1 MLRCLDK
8 FCRASG
14 QKISLPKSR
23 IYFSRNVSSEKQ
35 ISICSDLGIEAT
47 TDLGLYL
54 GMPTMTSRVTR
65 ETFGYLCEKI
75 DRRLEGWKTKY
86 LSLAGRVT
94 LAKSTI
100 TTMASYAMQ
109 TAKIPRIICDDI
121 DKRTRRFIWGG
132 TEDHRRVHLLSWEQL
147 QKPRD
152 QGGLGVRSARQAN
165 SAFLTKLGWRVLT
178 EPNSLWSRVLRAK
191 YCKGRCDIDMF
202 ESKQNMSNVWR
213 GITENTKH
221 LCDGAQVAVGNGCK
235 TLFWDHRWVSKKPLR
250 EYALHSIPDALNGA
264 TVEEMWNKE
273 TYSWKWSC
281 LADLLPPN
289 IIKEIDAY
297 ELKDDPN
304 MGDLCYWG
312 GSTNGKFSIKSAMQL
327 IRRDDIEPIDK
338 KWEAVWKVRVQQR
351 IKMFVWLAMHDRV
364 MGNTNRVKRQLTLDP
379 RCTHCGA
386 QEETTLHILR
396 GCTRAKEVW
405 RCVGGPTRTPTF
417 WSGGLEHWLY
427 NNLTYKAQN
436 NQQSEIWPTY
446 FAITLWWIWNWRNY
460 VVFGRS
466 SDIPIDVGR
475 FLHTR
480 FEETW
485 RILGD
490 DIMGST
496 NTHQHRQEILVSWEF
511 PPHSW
516 FALNTDGLT
525 GRPWV
530 ALDRLVGEG

>member
-1 MLRCLDK
+1 
-8 FCRASG
+8 
-14 QKISLPKSR
+14 
-23 IYFSRNVSSEKQ
+23 
-35 ISICSDLGIEAT
+35 
-47 TDLGLYL
+47 
-54 GMPTMTSRVTR
+54 
-65 ETFGYLCEKI
+65 
-75 DRRLEGWKTKY
+75 
-86 LSLAGRVT
+86 
-94 LAKSTI
+94 
-100 TTMASYAMQ
+100 
-109 TAKIPRIICDDI
+109 
-121 DKRTRRFIWGG
+121 
-132 TEDHRRVHLLSWEQL
+132 
-147 QKPRD
+147 
-152 QGGLGVRSARQAN
+152 
-165 SAFLTKLGWRVLT
+165 
-178 EPNSLWSRVLRAK
+178 
-191 YCKGRCDIDMF
+191 MF

-460 VVFGRS
+460 VIFGRS

-516 FALNTDGLT
+516 FALNTDGAARGCPGPAGGGGLIRDHLGT
-525 GRPWV
+525 LHYAFSANYGHCSAFRAELKAVEMGLELAIRMGISKVMLQMDNQAAILALQGSDDYGGECAHIVQHCRNLIINNSWEVLLRHVYREGNRAADWLANVGVMQNSRMELIQVPPLELGRILHEDLMGV
-530 ALDRLVGEG
+530 ARPRLVAST